1 MHVSS
6 VEPKI
11 LAATPQAAVSEGL
24 TAPADEEKGRKGGR
38 QIDNENEEVGA
49 MKKKKEERGGREK
62 KEKGHA
68 NKKKGSSASGA
79 MARTSSRGTLH
90 FTRPWDPHQPVS
102 SGFTAMTLW

>member
-49 MKKKKEERGGREK
+49 MKKKK
-62 KEKGHA
+62 
-68 NKKKGSSASGA
+68 KKKGEGGRKKKKDMLIKRRAPVQAGRWPGRALVGHYISQ
-79 MARTSSRGTLH
+79 
-90 FTRPWDPHQPVS
+90 DPGIHINQLAAV
-102 SGFTAMTLW
+102 LQL

>member
-24 TAPADEEKGRKGGR
+24 TAPADEEKGKKGGR

-49 MKKKKEERGGREK
+49 MKKKKERGGR
-62 KEKGHA
+62 
-68 NKKKGSSASGA
+68 KKKKDMLIKRRAPVQRGDGQDGLSWDITFHKTLGS
-79 MARTSSRGTLH
+79 TSTS
-90 FTRPWDPHQPVS
+90 
-102 SGFTAMTLW
+102 

>member
-24 TAPADEEKGRKGGR
+24 TAPADEGRGRKGGR

-49 MKKKKEERGGREK
+49 MKKKKKRKGREG
-62 KEKGHA
+62 EKG
-68 NKKKGSSASGA
+68 K
-79 MARTSSRGTLH
+79 RTC
-90 FTRPWDPHQPVS
+90 
-102 SGFTAMTLW
+102 